1 MVEAEE
7 RGQGLP
13 AQALVQAPV
22 QAPVQA
28 QRVLL
33 HRSRLH
39 HRSRRRQSRPQRD
52 RVARQRLAAAAAV
65 AVVEQASPALVQRD
79 CPAAAVQV
87 LPRMGWQ
94 RAASFPPSPQEAF
107 QTHPHFQQRGLM
119 VAAQGLGLEREV
131 GREASPS

>member
-1 MVEAEE
+1 MEEAEE

-13 AQALVQAPV
+13 AQALVQALV
-22 QAPVQA
+22 RKV
-28 QRVLL
+28 RR
-33 HRSRLH
+33 HRSRC
-39 HRSRRRQSRPQRD
+39 RRQSRPQRD
-52 RVARQRLAAAAAV
+52 RVALQRLAAAAAV

-79 CPAAAVQV
+79 CPGAAVQV

-94 RAASFPPSPQEAF
+94 QAASFPPSPQEAF

-119 VAAQGLGLEREV
+119 VAAQGLGREV